1 MFNDSTVFKAMQ
13 HVEYAKNMWYVSIAS
28 EIEGKPP
35 SETVNFSSDIADAL
49 TGSQRETATRA
60 LAGNSRTQKSRV
72 VRFPLAMGAQNQKK
86 KQWFGCKDR
95 EVF

>member
-35 SETVNFSSDIADAL
+35 SETVNL
-49 TGSQRETATRA
+49 TLS
-60 LAGNSRTQKSRV
+60 K
-72 VRFPLAMGAQNQKK
+72 GASMRLQL
-86 KQWFGCKDR
+86 
-95 EVF
+95 VP